1 MIEKIKNSGFTIEL
15 DGDGFIVSPSDKL
28 TQQQC
33 EFMKAN
39 KMQIMAELLATV
51 VYTLRGTPITLQAQ
65 NAKHQAWLIAVNH
78 KSAIPVNMNYGDTQ

>member
-39 KMQIMAELLATV
+39 KMQIMAELLLTTVYNLHGTAIMLLAKNAT
-51 VYTLRGTPITLQAQ
+51 
-65 NAKHQAWLIAVNH
+65 HQKWLISVNY
-78 KSAIPVNMNYGDTQ
+78 SSSTPSDLIFGDE